1 MCQPS
6 WAADG
11 SDVTLTP
18 AEELAYQWL
27 AGRFN
32 ALWAADTEVAPFSY

>member
-11 SDVTLTP
+11 SDVTP
-18 AEELAYQWL
+18 AEELAYQRL

-32 ALWAADTEVAPFSY
+32 ALWATDTEVAPFSY